1 MKKFPS
7 LQRYDDDDDD
17 DDDDCYCGMV
27 DRRTFFDKH
36 LAEGLYLLQFRKCDD
51 KNCFTIKTDPLP
63 PPITAPVMHPDG
75 QHYLAIDDVY
85 GKVQTTKKDC
95 PSLSVKVSQKSTT

>member
-17 DDDDCYCGMV
+17 DDCFCGMV
-27 DRRTFFDKH
+27 DRRTSFDKH

-75 QHYLAIDDVY
+75 QHYLAFDDVY

-95 PSLSVKVSQKSTT
+95 PSLSVKVSQKNTT